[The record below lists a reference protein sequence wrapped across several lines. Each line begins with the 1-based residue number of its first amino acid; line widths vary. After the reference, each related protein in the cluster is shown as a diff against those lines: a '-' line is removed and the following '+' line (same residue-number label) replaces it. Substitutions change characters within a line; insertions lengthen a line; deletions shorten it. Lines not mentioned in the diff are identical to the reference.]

1 MCSRRIQYT
10 LICNV
15 QPRRMHTHACIH
27 IIWILLL
34 SDWNLSLTLLV
45 KKIKKSYMKSITEL
59 PSFPLL
65 LSPPSFS
72 PSLPPLSRKERGLLW
87 SAVCWFIALIHYCVY
102 LTCLRKHV
110 DGSYS
115 ASLFFFLPRLHT
127 DDIVLLTN
135 HIRGFAMSFEVGT
148 LVGGPEPRQG
158 GYYGEGGG
166 GGEGVG
172 GGSS

>member
-1 MCSRRIQYT
+1 MLKKNPIHFNLQCATQT
-10 LICNV
+10 HA
-15 QPRRMHTHACIH
+15 HTHACIH

-115 ASLFFFLPRLHT
+115 ASLFFFFLAFT
-127 DDIVLLTN
+127 QT
-135 HIRGFAMSFEVGT
+135 T
-148 LVGGPEPRQG
+148 LCSSPIILGALQCHLRWEPL
-158 GYYGEGGG
+158 
-166 GGEGVG
+166 
-172 GGSS
+172 